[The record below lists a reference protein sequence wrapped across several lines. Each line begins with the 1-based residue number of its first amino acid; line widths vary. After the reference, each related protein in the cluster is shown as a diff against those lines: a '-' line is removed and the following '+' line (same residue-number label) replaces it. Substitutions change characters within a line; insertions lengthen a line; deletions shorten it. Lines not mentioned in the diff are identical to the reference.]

1 MRPAAGWILPRPL
14 HPGAWWL
21 WALGM
26 ATAASRTTNPLLL
39 AVLVAVA
46 GFVVASRRSDAP
58 WARAYVVFL
67 RFGLITVALRVAFFA
82 VFGAPTGD
90 HQLVA
95 LPQVTLPHWMVG
107 VRLGGPVTVEGVL
120 AAAYDGLRLATMLVC
135 VGAANS
141 LASPVRLVRAL
152 PGALY
157 EAGVAV
163 VVAFSLVPQSLVVV
177 RRIRAA
183 RRLRGLPDRGLRAL
197 RGMALPVLEEA
208 LERSVSLAASM
219 DSRGYGRRAAVP
231 GALRYATGALTLGGL
246 LGLCVGVYGLLD
258 GTTPA
263 VLGGPALAAGVALA
277 VAGLV
282 LGGRRVVRTRYR
294 PDHWR
299 APELVAVAAGVLVAA
314 CFAAAPATGMHP
326 PTAPLAWP
334 PLPVLPV
341 LGALVAAAP
350 ALLTPPAPR
359 TVLA

>member
-1 MRPAAGWILPRPL
+1 
-14 HPGAWWL
+14 
-21 WALGM
+21 
-26 ATAASRTTNPLLL
+26 
-39 AVLVAVA
+39 
-46 GFVVASRRSDAP
+46 
-58 WARAYVVFL
+58 
-67 RFGLITVALRVAFFA
+67 
-82 VFGAPTGD
+82 
-90 HQLVA
+90 
-95 LPQVTLPHWMVG
+95 
-107 VRLGGPVTVEGVL
+107 
-120 AAAYDGLRLATMLVC
+120 MLVC

-183 RRLRGLPDRGLRAL
+183 RRLRGQPDRGLRAL

-231 GALRYATGALTLGGL
+231 RALQYATGTLTLGGL

-299 APELVAVAAGVLVAA
+299 APELVAVAAGLLVAA
-314 CFAAAPATGMHP
+314 CFAAAPATGTHP

-350 ALLTPPAPR
+350 GLLTPPAPR